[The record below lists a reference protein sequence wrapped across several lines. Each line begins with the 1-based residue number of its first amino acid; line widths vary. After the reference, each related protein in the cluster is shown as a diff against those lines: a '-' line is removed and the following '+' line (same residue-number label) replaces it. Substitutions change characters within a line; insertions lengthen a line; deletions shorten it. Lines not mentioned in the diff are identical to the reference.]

1 MGRVMKPKKPAVPI
15 RAPDDLF
22 EKVGVALRLAV
33 ADAIEEHR
41 RSGHPL
47 AVWQDGRVVLLPPDQ
62 AVMPESPARRKRTR

>member
-1 MGRVMKPKKPAVPI
+1 MKSKKYDTQPPFDFA
-15 RAPDDLF
+15 

-47 AVWQDGRVVLLPPDQ
+47 AIWQSGRVVLLPPDQ
-62 AVMPESPARRKRTR
+62 AAMPDPPRKKSGRRHEKL